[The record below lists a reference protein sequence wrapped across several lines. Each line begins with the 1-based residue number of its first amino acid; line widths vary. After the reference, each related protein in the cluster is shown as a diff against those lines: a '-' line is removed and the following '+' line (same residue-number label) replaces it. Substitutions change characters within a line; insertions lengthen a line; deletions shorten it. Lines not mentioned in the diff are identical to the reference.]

1 MEAEK
6 QASKLDIKRHELS
19 MCRDK
24 ASESTYTQTV
34 AEMGEKE
41 AQLATLE
48 KEAGTLKVRHVTCDV
63 PRCVICDMP
72 YTK

>member
-6 QASKLDIKRHELS
+6 LASKLDIKRHELN

-24 ASESTYTQTV
+24 ASESTYTQTA

-41 AQLATLE
+41 VKLAELE
-48 KEAGTLKVRHVTCDV
+48 KDAVVLKV
-63 PRCVICDMP
+63 
-72 YTK
+72 